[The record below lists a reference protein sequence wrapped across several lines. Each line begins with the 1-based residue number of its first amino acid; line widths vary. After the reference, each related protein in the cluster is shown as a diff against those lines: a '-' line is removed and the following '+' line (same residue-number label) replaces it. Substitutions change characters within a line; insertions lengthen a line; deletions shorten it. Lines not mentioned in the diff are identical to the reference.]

1 MTPPVLYGAPSAHT
15 SQFLNDEELATGLD
29 KFWVSTALTIRIQ
42 NYELIIKTS
51 VTNIKKNCE
60 DAVNKSRSTFDGWTD
75 QKDLPKGWKANQQA
89 EIAEYSQENGWNNDV
104 HLPQGWKPKLRNPDN
119 SVSTL
124 KAEGALRVTKQPVEN
139 FKDDANTKDDAIK
152 YVSR

>member
-1 MTPPVLYGAPSAHT
+1 M
-15 SQFLNDEELATGLD
+15 
-29 KFWVSTALTIRIQ
+29 
-42 NYELIIKTS
+42 
-51 VTNIKKNCE
+51 
-60 DAVNKSRSTFDGWTD
+60 
-75 QKDLPKGWKANQQA
+75 
-89 EIAEYSQENGWNNDV
+89 